1 MPNRK
6 VEDSVKNENVDSE
19 VEKKD
24 VNKEESEEAL
34 FYRTLVYKIKG
45 AKNQA
50 EVNDAFRKISD
61 GLEIKIKKI
70 AGKFKIPG
78 FSFDDIYQECLYALQ
93 YKAIK
98 DYDET
103 RGSIVGMPAMFDR
116 FALLCIRRHL
126 ATTLKTAHQN
136 RKRIL
141 NESKSLDQD
150 RSNGDDDL
158 SLINIV
164 QSKDSPILDGME
176 VREFIRSFTKKLL
189 SKLSTFEQEVFVLYV
204 QKYSYEEI
212 ADQVIGDVEQIA
224 VKAIDNGLSRIK
236 HKGWEIY
243 EKMVNQEQVPSV
255 AIKWYEEEQEK
266 RVKEKHLAKKKKKR
280 R

>member
-1 MPNRK
+1 MPHSK
-6 VEDSVKNENVDSE
+6 KAAVAVPSEVKIDPNVDSE
-19 VEKKD
+19 AELYRAMVYKIRGAK
-24 VNKEESEEAL
+24 NKEEVNEA
-34 FYRTLVYKIKG
+34 FKT
-45 AKNQA
+45 
-50 EVNDAFRKISD
+50 ISD
-61 GLEIKIKKI
+61 GLEVKIKKI

-103 RGSIVGMPAMFDR
+103 RGSTEGPAMFDR

-150 RSNGDDDL
+150 RSQDNDDL

-164 QSKDSPILDGME
+164 KSKDAPILESME
-176 VREFIRSFTKKLL
+176 VREFIRNFTKKLL
-189 SKLSTFEQEVFVLYV
+189 SKLSKFEREVFVQYV

-212 ADQVIGDVEQIA
+212 AADVIGSSDGKA

-243 EKMVNQEQVPSV
+243 EKMVNQEHVPAV
-255 AIKWYEEEQEK
+255 ALKWYEEEKARREATEALVQ
-266 RVKEKHLAKKKKKR
+266 AKKKRKKR
-280 R
+280 KF